1 MPSIKNK
8 NSAIVS
14 GIVAGQLER
23 KEGFE
28 KFKVQLK
35 KSAQGAKALIKK
47 VLKKKEN
54 SDLFSKK
61 VH

>member
-1 MPSIKNK
+1 MPQIKNK
-8 NSAIVS
+8 KTA
-14 GIVAGQLER
+14 
-23 KEGFE
+23 KKGFE
-28 KFKVQLK
+28 KFQVEFK
-35 KSAQGAKALIKK
+35 KSAQGAKAFIKK